1 MRPREETAACARRS
15 APTDSPAPLL
25 GGRGGWRRDE
35 DDARGSGGKKKR
47 EGVSGISGVGPYKY
61 FGSSGRG
68 GNGSWLFA
76 EGIGGFCWVDERFLA
91 LATIRGS
98 TAGRAARW
106 QLALAP
112 PEPRAP
118 EASIHPS
125 IHHTHAHAT
134 PDRIRGFSFLAFYL
148 ERDRE

>member
-1 MRPREETAACARRS
+1 MHRPTHLRLCWEGEEDGDEMKTMREGA
-15 APTDSPAPLL
+15 
-25 GGRGGWRRDE
+25 GG
-35 DDARGSGGKKKR
+35 KKR

-76 EGIGGFCWVDERFLA
+76 EGIGGFCWVDEGFLA

-118 EASIHPS
+118 DPS